1 MNFNALKKFHQFL
14 LKTETSLLV
23 GLLLLMII
31 IAVIQIVMRN
41 FMGAGLIWAES
52 LLRITVLWMAL
63 LGAMVASRNGEHI
76 AIDVLVDKLPS
87 KTRSF
92 VLRLSRF
99 STAAICFVIAWYSFN
114 FVLDE
119 YQYGGIAFG
128 FVPHWVCESIIPF
141 SLCIIA
147 LRYFA
152 AAFFI
157 NGKHESLER

>member
-1 MNFNALKKFHQFL
+1 MNFRALKKCHHFL

-23 GLLLLMII
+23 GLLLLMIV

-41 FMGAGLIWAES
+41 FMGAGFIWAES
-52 LLRITVLWMAL
+52 LLRITVLWLAL

-76 AIDVLVDKLPS
+76 AIDVLVDKLPR

-99 STAAICFVIAWYSFN
+99 STSLICFVVAWYSFK

-128 FVPHWVCESIIPF
+128 FVPHWVCESIMPF
-141 SLCIIA
+141 SLSIIA
-147 LRYFA
+147 IRYLFA
-152 AAFFI
+152 AFI
-157 NGKHESLER
+157 INSKAESLE